1 MEHAAFITKTESLQC
16 IDGIYSRLYYGNE
29 FCQHLI
35 PSLDE
40 IKQVSDFT
48 RMRSL
53 AFTLVTPFV
62 TNEGLQALKPLLSYV
77 VKHTASSEVVIND
90 WGVLRMAK
98 EQFPS
103 LTLVLGRLLTKQKR
117 GPRLLR
123 LTRRMPPEMI
133 EHFRA
138 SNIDV
143 PIVVDFLRQKGIE
156 RVELDNLLQGIS
168 RGKDVLRASLYV
180 PYVFVT
186 TTRYCISAFCERQDH
201 FSRDITACRK
211 ECSRYIFDLTH
222 KNMPVPLML
231 KGNTQFFKNETLP
244 DDFEALHIDRI
255 VHEPEIP
262 V

>member
-1 MEHAAFITKTESLQC
+1 MEHAAFISKTERLQY

-40 IKQVSDFT
+40 IKRVLDFT

-62 TNEGLQALKPLLSYV
+62 TNEGLHALRPLLSYLQ
-77 VKHTASSEVVIND
+77 KHIVSLEVVIND

-103 LTLVLGRLLTKQKR
+103 LSLVLGRLLTKQKR

-123 LTRRMPPEMI
+123 VMRRVPSEMI
-133 EHFRA
+133 EHFKA

-143 PIVVDFLRQKGIE
+143 PIVVEFLRQKGIE

-168 RGKDVLRASLYV
+168 RGKDVLPASLYV

-201 FSRDITACRK
+201 FSRDIVACRK
-211 ECSRYIFDLTH
+211 ECRKYAFDLTNR
-222 KNMPVPLML
+222 NMPVRLML

-244 DDFEALHIDRI
+244 DGLEALHIDRI